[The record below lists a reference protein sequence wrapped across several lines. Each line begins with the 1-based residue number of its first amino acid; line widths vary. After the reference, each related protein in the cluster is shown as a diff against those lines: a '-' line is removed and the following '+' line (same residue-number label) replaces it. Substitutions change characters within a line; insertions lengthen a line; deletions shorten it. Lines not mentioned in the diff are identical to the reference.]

1 MTLRVVLASGLLI
14 ALCASANAAA
24 GRHHA
29 TSQHVIVRPGQAV
42 IPSYATP
49 DGARI
54 YRDDSI
60 PGGLRTYHDAPPAY
74 DDPSKF
80 GSG

>member
-1 MTLRVVLASGLLI
+1 MRSVLASGLLI

-29 TSQHVIVRPGQAV
+29 KSQHVIVRPSQTV

-49 DGARI
+49 GGV
-54 YRDDSI
+54 YRDDSV
-60 PGGLRTYHDAPPAY
+60 PGGLRTYHDDPPAY

>member
-1 MTLRVVLASGLLI
+1 MRSVLALGLLI

-24 GRHHA
+24 TEHHGKPRHV
-29 TSQHVIVRPGQAV
+29 VIRHGPAA

-49 DGARI
+49 GGVQV
-54 YRDDSI
+54 YRDDSV

-80 GSG
+80 SGG